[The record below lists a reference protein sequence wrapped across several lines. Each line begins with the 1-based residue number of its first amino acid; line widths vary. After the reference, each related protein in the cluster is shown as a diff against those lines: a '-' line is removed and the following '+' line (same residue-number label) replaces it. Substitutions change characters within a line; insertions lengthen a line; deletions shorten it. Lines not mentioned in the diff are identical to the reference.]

1 MASPAPAS
9 PSAHPSSSQPGLKR
23 ALTLWGLILYG
34 IIVIQPV
41 APMSP
46 YGAVSNRASG
56 HVVTAMLLAMVAM
69 ACTAFSYG
77 RMARAYPSAGSA
89 YTYVSR
95 EVHPVPGYLTGWAMA
110 MDYVL
115 NPLICTIVCSKL
127 MLNYVQVVPYEA
139 WAIVFA
145 AVFVALNLVGI
156 KTNAKINALL
166 AGFMGL
172 VIVWILVAGTRYV
185 LGLPDFAPGFLTRPF
200 YDPETFKLGA
210 LLGGTS
216 IAVLTYIGFDGIS
229 TLSEEVEDPKRNVLL
244 ATVGTCLIV
253 GCIAVAMC
261 YVAQLVWL
269 PATTFAPEIIESAY
283 VHVSGKMGGPVLFA
297 VVNAT
302 LLVAT
307 IGSGMAALLGAARLL
322 YGMGRDNALPR
333 RFFGFINERGVPRNN
348 VLLVGGI
355 ALTGALLASPALNA
369 WVNAAA
375 GRQDI
380 SLMSFTR
387 AVELLNFGALI
398 AFMGVN
404 AAAFIRY
411 VVREKDWSLSMV
423 VPPIVGFALCFYL
436 WISLGA
442 IALIWGFTWSAL
454 GFAYGLWVKRTSGKL
469 SLGDMTEG

>member
-9 PSAHPSSSQPGLKR
+9 PPAKSSPQPGLKR
-23 ALTLWGLILYG
+23 SLTLWGLILYG

-46 YGAVSNRASG
+46 FGAVSNRAQG

-89 YTYVSR
+89 YTFVSR

-127 MLNYVQVVPYEA
+127 MLNYVQVVPYEL
-139 WAIVFA
+139 WAILFA
-145 AVFVALNLVGI
+145 AVFVGLNLVGI

-166 AGFMGL
+166 AAFMGG
-172 VIVWILVAGTRYV
+172 VIVWILVAAARYV
-185 LGLPDFAPGFLTRPF
+185 MGLPAYPEGFFSKPF
-200 YDPETFKLGA
+200 YDPQTFNMGA

-244 ATVGTCLIV
+244 ATVLTCLIV
-253 GCIAVAMC
+253 GGIAVLMC
-261 YVAQLVWL
+261 YAAQLVWL
-269 PATTFAPEIIESAY
+269 PEITFAPEIIESAY
-283 VHVSGKMGGPVLFA
+283 VHVSGKMGGALLFA

-307 IGSGMAALLGAARLL
+307 IGSGMASLLGAARLL
-322 YGMGRDNALPR
+322 YGMGRDNAIPK

-348 VLLVGGI
+348 VLLIGGI

-369 WVNAAA
+369 AVNAAL

-398 AFMGVN
+398 AFIGVN

-411 VVREKDWSLSMV
+411 VVRDGDRSLSMV
-423 VPPIVGFALCFYL
+423 VPPIIGVGLCFYL
-436 WISLGA
+436 WISLGQV
-442 IALIWGFTWSAL
+442 ALIWGFTWSAI
-454 GFAYGLWVKRTSGKL
+454 GFLYGLWVKRTSGKMT
-469 SLGDMTEG
+469 LGDMTEG